1 MVSDQD
7 VDENTPFLLAVES
20 ESAECMEHLL
30 KCGSDVN
37 QCSSNKTFPIHNA
50 CTAGNLDIVK
60 LLVKV
65 RNKIHL
71 VIKFKKRGFNIL
83 KIK

>member
-65 RNKIHL
+65 RNTTFSNK
-71 VIKFKKRGFNIL
+71 VQEKGL
-83 KIK
+83 K